1 MSITVIINLLLHLSH
16 RSIIISY
23 NNNDWLFYSFMIC
36 FGRYVLAR
44 TWVLTQEQ
52 SLALLMKPEVVR
64 INIADQ
70 LTSIPEVWTPSLLLD
85 NFINRKFIKEM
96 EEVDNILSGSDK
108 TNP

>member
-1 MSITVIINLLLHLSH
+1 MAFLQLHDLFWEVCAGKNL
-16 RSIIISY
+16 
-23 NNNDWLFYSFMIC
+23 
-36 FGRYVLAR
+36 G
-44 TWVLTQEQ
+44 LTQEQ